1 MFGFFIISAGP
12 TSNVLMKVSLDLVK
26 QNECNSSYSG
36 SIQGKKLA
44 FGINPKSQICAG
56 EMEGGKDTC
65 QVRNLIIFIIISHLV
80 NY

>member
-1 MFGFFIISAGP
+1 
-12 TSNVLMKVSLDLVK
+12 MKVSLNLVN
-26 QNECNSSYSG
+26 QNECNHSYSA
-36 SIQGKKLA
+36 SILEKKLA

-65 QVRNLIIFIIISHLV
+65 QVRNSIIFIIINHLL